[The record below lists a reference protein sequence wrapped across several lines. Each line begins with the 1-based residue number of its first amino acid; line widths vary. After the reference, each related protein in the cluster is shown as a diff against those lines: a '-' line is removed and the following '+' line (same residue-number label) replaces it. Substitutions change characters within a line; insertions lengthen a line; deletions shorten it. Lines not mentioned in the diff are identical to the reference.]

1 MRKVEHIE
9 EQIHQLSDTEFAE
22 LRKWILDRDWHEW
35 DARIEADTKAGKL
48 DSLIAESKADYA
60 AGKGREI

>member
-9 EQIHQLSDTEFAE
+9 DQIQQLNDTEFAE
-22 LRKWILDRDWHEW
+22 LRKWILDRDWHPW
-35 DARIEADTKAGKL
+35 DARIEADTNAGKL

-60 AGKGREI
+60 AGKARKS